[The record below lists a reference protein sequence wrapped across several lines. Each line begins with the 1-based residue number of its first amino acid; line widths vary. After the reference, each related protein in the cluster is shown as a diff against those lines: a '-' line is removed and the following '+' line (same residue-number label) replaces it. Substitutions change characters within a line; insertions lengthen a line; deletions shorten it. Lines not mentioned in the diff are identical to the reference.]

1 MEKLDLTKILKEVS
15 QMVFKGEVTFEGI
28 IKIENF
34 PIETDKCDLS
44 ADGRYC
50 LNGEWILIPSSK
62 DQKDDLRDFLP
73 KDDKFIK
80 KIKIIHQNE

>member
-50 LNGEWILIPSSK
+50 LNGEWILIPSK
-62 DQKDDLRDFLP
+62 DQKDEPSDFLS
-73 KDDKFIK
+73 
-80 KIKIIHQNE
+80 QR